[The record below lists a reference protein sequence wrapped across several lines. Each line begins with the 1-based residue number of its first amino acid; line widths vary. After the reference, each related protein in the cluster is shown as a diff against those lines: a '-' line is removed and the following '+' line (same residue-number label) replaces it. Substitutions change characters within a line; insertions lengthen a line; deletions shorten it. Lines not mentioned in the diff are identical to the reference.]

1 MTSAV
6 AARRDR
12 QVVRLLTLLKVLK
25 EGGRPSIYFKV
36 LFVLIVLDHDRRK
49 VVHAWPRLGAPGRKV
64 FGNDRTDPTLIRLD
78 VCAIGSFISKDQS
91 ATFRGR

>member
-25 EGGRPSIYFKV
+25 KGGRPPINFKI
-36 LFVLIVLDHDRRK
+36 LFVLIVLAHDRRK
-49 VVHAWPRLGAPGRKV
+49 VVHALAAPRSPWQKGFRERQDRPDIDSPGCLCYR
-64 FGNDRTDPTLIRLD
+64 
-78 VCAIGSFISKDQS
+78 
-91 ATFRGR
+91 